1 MPTPR
6 KNTNNP
12 VVPAEEDTCGGV
24 SPPGDEP
31 QEAAPSEKTAAFNAC
46 DFARLMGMHI
56 TGASDGYAR
65 VEMDCAGKC
74 SPRGVA
80 HGGAIFSLADH
91 AFGIAANYGETERVA
106 VSVHIQYIA
115 PAHGKLVA
123 IAKRVSD
130 NGACDMY
137 RVMVYEGSRVVAAF
151 EGVAFRISPG

>member
-12 VVPAEEDTCGGV
+12 VFPDGDTAGREV

-31 QEAAPSEKTAAFNAC
+31 QEADRSGKTAAFNAC

-56 TGASDGYAR
+56 TGAGDGYAR
-65 VEMDCAGKC
+65 VEMDCTGKC

-123 IAKRVSD
+123 IAQRVSD
-130 NGACDMY
+130 NGTCDTY
-137 RVMVYEGSRVVAAF
+137 RVMVYEGSRTVAAF
-151 EGVAFRISPG
+151 EGVAFRISP